1 MPEVGSKYIVTIN
14 DKKMSGEIVK
24 ETPKNYHFK
33 PDGKKTVKVLAKDKF
48 TTEFKGR
55 KVASAKSVKAG
66 KTRKFFK
73 ELGKESNQKKGSP
86 RTKKNKGTNIT
97 KEEFEEARKNL
108 KKTIYG

>member
-24 ETPKNYHFK
+24 ETPKNYHFL
-33 PDGKKTVKVLAKDKF
+33 PDGKKTVKVLSKNKF

-55 KVASAKSVKAG
+55 KVAGEKRVKAG
-66 KTRKFFK
+66 KTRKYFK
-73 ELGKESNQKKGSP
+73 DLAKESKQKKDST
-86 RTKKNKGTNIT
+86 RTKKKVT
-97 KEEFEEARKNL
+97 KEEFEEARRNL